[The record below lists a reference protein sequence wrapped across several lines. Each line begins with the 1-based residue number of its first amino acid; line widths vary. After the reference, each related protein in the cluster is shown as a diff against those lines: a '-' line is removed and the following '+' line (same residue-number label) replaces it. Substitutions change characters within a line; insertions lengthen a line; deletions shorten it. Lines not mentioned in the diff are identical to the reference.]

1 MKNKL
6 GWILAALFGVLLI
19 IFAAGVL
26 VFGRMWRFGEHMR
39 PYGMMGHGFGFYAPF
54 GWIGMALLWLIPIG
68 FLVLIVAGVVSLVSA
83 LTGSKKSN
91 AAASPAIPPSTTP
104 APPAG
109 TTPMNAGAVSPTP
122 QVGENLRTCQNCGK
136 PLQTDWSHCPYC
148 GQELS

>member
-26 VFGRMWRFGEHMR
+26 IVGRMWRFGDHMR
-39 PYGMMGHGFGFYAPF
+39 PFGMMGRGFGFYAPF

-68 FLVLIVAGVVSLVSA
+68 FLVLIVAGIVSLVSA
-83 LTGSKKSN
+83 LTGSKKSS
-91 AAASPAIPPSTTP
+91 AATSQAIPTSTTP
-104 APPAG
+104 PPPSG
-109 TTPMNAGAVSPTP
+109 TISMNVGAVSPAP
-122 QVGENLRTCQNCGK
+122 QEQENLRTCQNCGK
-136 PLQTDWSHCPYC
+136 PVQADWSHCPYC